1 MFPTIPFPHLS
12 KKFSVITIFGQ
23 KMFLHVDNQQSRF
36 LWDNLNL
43 RQFINSLII
52 ERYVLWISFH
62 NYKNSF
68 ISLMIMLLITTEK
81 DQ

>member
-1 MFPTIPFPHLS
+1 MFTAALYQSFIIRDRNIFNIIEIMFPTIPFTHLS

-43 RQFINSLII
+43 RQCSSIP
-52 ERYVLWISFH
+52 
-62 NYKNSF
+62 
-68 ISLMIMLLITTEK
+68 
-81 DQ
+81 